1 MFFLRGHTDH
11 FGKTGYFQKR
21 FGAEYDQQITNVNLD
36 SYNWAVTAGKKLG
49 LFEIRNTSFSD
60 IIDLFR
66 HGYPVTFVI
75 DWNTLA
81 GQPGPYQGHDII
93 LSGIKDDKTLFI
105 HDPDNGPFIEYSRID
120 LEKAYHHPVIT
131 DDLTVAYGLK

>member
-36 SYNWAVTAGKKLG
+36 SY
-49 LFEIRNTSFSD
+49 NTSFSD